1 VAVCEEMLGKFGLC
15 GVILKCSFV
24 FLKAGIEIAPGLS
37 DIRFMAVA
45 AC

>member
-1 VAVCEEMLGKFGLC
+1 VCKEMLGKFGLC

-24 FLKAGIEIAPGLS
+24 FIKAGIEIASGLS
-37 DIRFMAVA
+37 DICFMAVV